1 MWQVTITHSI
11 SHTGQKLV
19 EFACKC
25 CRCVGNAESR
35 LSATLPN
42 VIPML
47 IIHVPYKNVKS
58 NPVTLSK
65 TLHVYL

>member
-1 MWQVTITHSI
+1 MWQVTSTHSI
-11 SHTGQKLV
+11 SDAGQKLV
-19 EFACKC
+19 EFARKC
-25 CRCVGNAESR
+25 CRRVSNAESR

-47 IIHVPYKNVKS
+47 IHVPYKNVKL

-65 TLHVYL
+65 TLHVYV